1 MYKVIKRDGELV
13 NFQIEK
19 ISAAI
24 TKAFDALNK
33 EYHPDVINLISLRVA
48 SDFEAKVKDGKVTVE
63 DIQDSVEKV
72 LSECGYADVATAGG
86 RLSSH

>member
-72 LSECGYADVATAGG
+72 LSE
-86 RLSSH
+86 